1 MRVLQVTPRF
11 YPMMGG
17 TESHVYETSRRLVSA
32 VDVTVLTTDLSRSL
46 PKADV
51 VAGVPVVRVP
61 AWPRERDYYLA
72 PGIYHHIRTGS
83 YDLVHCQGVHTAV
96 PIAAMLAARH
106 QGLPYVVTFHTGG
119 HSSRL
124 RHAARAGQW
133 TLLRPLLREA
143 QRLVCVAQ
151 FEAER
156 FGRILSVPQER
167 FVVIPNGGDLPVPPV
182 DATRAPR
189 TTILSV
195 GRLERYKGHHRIL
208 AALPHIRAQLADA
221 RLRVVGS
228 GPYEGPLRRLADRLG
243 IGDAVEFLSVP
254 PADRQAMARILSEAH
269 VLALLSD
276 YEAQPVAVM
285 EALAL
290 GVPTV
295 VARTSGLAELA
306 AQGVTRAVELDADP
320 RTVAAALVREIRDPL
335 RPDHVDLPSWELCA
349 ERLRG
354 LYDGVLRHRMGPA
367 A

>member
-1 MRVLQVTPRF
+1 MRVLHVTPRF

-17 TESHVYETSRRLVSA
+17 TESHVYETSRRLVPD

-46 PKADV
+46 PAADV
-51 VAGVPVVRVP
+51 VAGVPVVRVA
-61 AWPRERDYYLA
+61 AWPRERDYYFA
-72 PGIYHHIRTGS
+72 PGIYRHIQTGS

-106 QGLPYVVTFHTGG
+106 RGVPYVVTFHTGG

-124 RHAARAGQW
+124 RHTARAGQW

-143 QRLVCVAQ
+143 QRLVCVAR

-156 FGRILSVPQER
+156 FGRILGLPQER

-182 DATRAPR
+182 GATSAR

-208 AALPHIRAQLADA
+208 AALPHVRAQLPDA
-221 RLRVVGS
+221 RLRVVGR
-228 GPYEGPLRRLADRLG
+228 GPYEGTLRRMADRLG

-254 PADRQAMARILSEAH
+254 PADREVMARILLEAH
-269 VLALLSD
+269 VMALLSE
-276 YEAQPVAVM
+276 YEAQPVAVL

-306 AQGVTRAVELDADP
+306 DSGVTRAVEIDADP
-320 RTVAAALVREIRDPL
+320 RMVAAALVREVRDPL
-335 RPDHVDLPSWELCA
+335 RPDRVHLPSWEACA
-349 ERLRG
+349 AQLRL
-354 LYDGVLRHRMGPA
+354 LYEDIFRHRLGPA